1 MADPF
6 DPVATF
12 DPDGSNELMFWE
24 NEFSP
29 RHPLGPFNPDAPF
42 GFRFIKMIDGT
53 AATYGLRSS
62 MISRHNRQ
70 KMFTGDV
77 LAPHADGYMSVA
89 RPPEER
95 EPREEIGPG
104 VWLEEQGGGRGVPA
118 ERSGSIPGDGDR
130 PERRRRPFVG
140 GIAHSFEW
148 VSFAESMTVRKRWWP
163 GNGDA
168 IGDITV
174 YMYSNPGSLFE
185 VQVRRGPVNQGDVGK
200 FADFSIGRG
209 GIMIGSGNQ
218 SSFTLD
224 DRTISAENTSLPFRI
239 YQLPIYGPQTPFVRL
254 SGYNPRHRFNRVWV
268 QLAHLSLPA

>member
-1 MADPF
+1 MSEIHDPIDVF
-6 DPVATF
+6 DPI
-12 DPDGSNELMFWE
+12 GSNEIWL
-24 NEFSP
+24 NQGEFSP
-29 RHPLGPFNPDAPF
+29 RHPLGPFNPNAPF

-70 KMFTGDV
+70 KIFTGDV
-77 LAPHADGYMSVA
+77 LAPHADGYMSLA
-89 RPPEER
+89 RRADEPMPEG
-95 EPREEIGPG
+95 EPRP
-104 VWLEEQGGGRGVPA
+104 L
-118 ERSGSIPGDGDR
+118 
-130 PERRRRPFVG
+130 VG

-148 VSFAESMTVRKRWWP
+148 VSFTENMTVRRRWWP
-163 GNGDA
+163 GTGDA
-168 IGDITV
+168 IGDV
-174 YMYSNPGSLFE
+174 NVLMYSNPGCLFE
-185 VQVRRGPVNQGDVGK
+185 VQAFRGPIRQGDVGK
-200 FADFSIGRG
+200 FADFNIGRG

-224 DRTISAENTSLPFRI
+224 DRTISAEQRDLPFRI